1 MQSDSVLKIQS
12 TLGSNVYFINS
23 SPAVI
28 IDTGHPLYTLQ
39 TIELLQK
46 AVPLD
51 SIAFILCTHSHP
63 DHLGAA
69 AKLREKTSAQLC
81 IFPIENNSKLTVN
94 HKSQLKLEV
103 EHPVFDHFLH
113 NDERIVLDD
122 EIIHVIHT
130 PGHADD
136 HCCFYFSERRLLFT
150 GDLIVNEDIGFLNL
164 NKPYRDSMREM
175 NSSFDLCSHISV
187 KKVFTG
193 HGNPYRVV
201 PWEKYKRKLLLLE
214 KNPQLLIAHT
224 LISPF
229 IFYLWSQKNPS
240 VDQCE
245 QYIIDH
251 AYLFEGFLENVTAD
265 LILQEFRKLLSL
277 LEIRNVIIRNGNRI
291 RGVFSENSVSQWFK

>member
-1 MQSDSVLKIQS
+1 MQSRSVLKIQS
-12 TLGSNVYFINS
+12 PLGSNVYFINC

-46 AVPLD
+46 TVSLD
-51 SIAFILCTHSHP
+51 NVAFILCTHSHP

-69 AKLREKTSAQLC
+69 AELKRKTSAQLC
-81 IFPIENNSKLTVN
+81 IFPIENNSKLNVN
-94 HKSQLKLEV
+94 HRRQLKLNLES
-103 EHPVFDHFLH
+103 PVFDHFLH
-113 NDERIVLDD
+113 SGENIVL
-122 EIIHVIHT
+122 EGETIHVIHT

-136 HCCFYFSERRLLFT
+136 HCCFYFSERKLLFT

-175 NSSFDLCSHISV
+175 NSSFDLCSHFPV

-193 HGNPYRVV
+193 HGNPYRNV
-201 PWEKYKRKLLLLE
+201 PWEKHKRKLLLLE

-229 IFYLWSQKNPS
+229 IFYLWSQKKLS
-240 VDQCE
+240 VGQCE

-251 AYLFEGFLENVTAD
+251 TYLFEGFLENVTAD
-265 LILQEFRKLLSL
+265 LILQNFRKLLSL
-277 LEIRNVIIRNGNRI
+277 LEIRNVIIRKDNHI
-291 RGVFSENSVSQWFK
+291 RGNFSENLVSQWFK